1 MIALNWFSR
10 TPPAVA
16 PKPEAVAPE
25 PEAGGVP
32 YAMHGTHQ
40 GQQLVVDYDLLATW
54 MGFADVQRRT
64 LDAIRA
70 ELERTSGHVE
80 SATIDLSGR
89 FRELAGKALEQSQ
102 RVAEI
107 VSVAGSVSIDDER
120 VPLDDV
126 VVHMQS
132 MIAEMI
138 ANIVQLSKRAMSM
151 VYLLDDVQ
159 KDVAELETSI
169 ADIDSINRQTNF
181 LALNATIEASR
192 AGEAGK
198 TFAVVAQEVRHLSQ
212 STGALA
218 ERMRSKV
225 DAVVN
230 GVRNGHEILRE
241 IADTDMSPQ
250 MLAKERVDKTM
261 DSIVMQTG
269 RFQSVLE
276 EAAAVSQEMST
287 TIGHMVT
294 GMQFQDLTKQR
305 LEAVGDSLSVIAAGL
320 NDLETRTRQ
329 ELPPDMR
336 ITTPDAWLDSLLS
349 QFKLSDMRQRF
360 VRQLLMEGS
369 ALDLHG
375 ALDVDAAHV
384 DSLGG
389 DIELF

>member
-1 MIALNWFSR
+1 MALTWFSR
-10 TPPAVA
+10 KPAEPPPPDA
-16 PKPEAVAPE
+16 PAPE
-25 PEAGGVP
+25 PASAP
-32 YAMHGTHQ
+32 IAIHGAHQ
-40 GQQLVVDYDLLATW
+40 GPQVVVDYDLLATW

-64 LDAIRA
+64 LDAVRA

-80 SATIDLSGR
+80 DATIDLSAR
-89 FRELAGKALEQSQ
+89 FRELAGKALEQSH

-107 VSVAGSVSIDDER
+107 VSVAGSVTIDDER

-126 VVHMQS
+126 VVHMQG

-198 TFAVVAQEVRHLSQ
+198 TFAVVAQEVRHLSR

-241 IADTDMSPQ
+241 IANTDMSPQ

-261 DSIVMQTG
+261 DSIVVQTG

-287 TIGHMVT
+287 TIGRMVT

-305 LEAVGDSLSVIAAGL
+305 LEAVGDSLTVIAAGL
-320 NDLETRTRQ
+320 ADLETRTRT
-329 ELPPDMR
+329 ELPPDVQ
-336 ITTPDAWLDSLLS
+336 IAPPQAWLDNLLG

-375 ALDVDAAHV
+375 ALDVDAAHD
-384 DSLGG
+384 DSSGG